1 MGGKICVLVAVE
13 GDKSAKAVELA
24 KEVAMHVAAANP
36 KYMVPAE
43 VEAAELEQEKEIARK
58 RLQDEGKPADLIE
71 KILVGQM
78 NKFYK
83 EVCLLEQ
90 VFVKDP
96 NINITKLVKN
106 SGLPATISSFQ
117 RFQLGEGVEKK
128 QSDFAAE
135 VAAAVKS

>member
-1 MGGKICVLVAVE
+1 
-13 GDKSAKAVELA
+13 
-24 KEVAMHVAAANP
+24 
-36 KYMVPAE
+36 
-43 VEAAELEQEKEIARK
+43 
-58 RLQDEGKPADLIE
+58 
-71 KILVGQM
+71 M

-96 NINITKLVKN
+96 NLNITKLVKN
-106 SGLPATISSFQ
+106 TGLPVNVSGFL